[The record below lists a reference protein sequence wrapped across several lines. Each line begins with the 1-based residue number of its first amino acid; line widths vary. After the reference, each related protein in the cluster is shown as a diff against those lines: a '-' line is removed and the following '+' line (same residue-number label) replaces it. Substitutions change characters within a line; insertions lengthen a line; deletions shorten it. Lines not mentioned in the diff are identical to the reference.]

1 MNPTGNDEQTRQ
13 EAFDTR
19 DARSIDMRS
28 TREMLGPSQHVRD
41 PMRLRP
47 NNIEEERTD
56 RDRTRDRIRRMPGIS
71 DAFWRGYT
79 GRERREER
87 EE

>member
-1 MNPTGNDEQTRQ
+1 MNHTESDQQNQQ
-13 EAFDTR
+13 EAIDVGNGISR
-19 DARSIDMRS
+19 DISS
-28 TREMLGPSQHVRD
+28 TGEMLGSSQPIRALT
-41 PMRLRP
+41 RIRP
-47 NNIEEERTD
+47 NNVEEEQTD

>member
-1 MNPTGNDEQTRQ
+1 MNSTERDQRPRQ
-13 EAFDTR
+13 EVINIRNEISVDL
-19 DARSIDMRS
+19 RSRE
-28 TREMLGPSQHVRD
+28 EMLRSSQPARVLT
-41 PMRLRP
+41 RLRP
-47 NNIEEERTD
+47 NNVEEEQTD
-56 RDRTRDRIRRMPGIS
+56 RARTRNGIRRMPGIS